1 MQYGVGDRPK
11 RTIQNQVPTTILSSD
26 VERRKRP
33 PPSGELTKSEYREEN
48 GRKGIG
54 GLAQGDSNRRWK
66 RSKRS
71 RKQGPTIVWFQGHD
85 LRVADHLALSMALRR
100 GGSIIPV
107 FIWNPDLWSPGEAGR
122 WWLKKSL
129 LSLESDLLAL
139 NLKLVIRIDSTT
151 AYETLWQLV
160 KQVEADAVY
169 WHRQYNIAT
178 IDREEKLRQTLAS
191 TGIDARSLKSELLVE
206 PWELETRFTVLHNYM
221 TAWMNFPPPPMP
233 SPAPAPVPLVKGGN
247 KAVPSLSIDELGL
260 DLPKVREEQYDRVWQ
275 PGSKS
280 AIKKLSEFLK
290 GSFKT
295 FGEGRSRR
303 DIYGTSKLSPHL
315 QFGEIS
321 PRQVYH
327 FVRSQMTKLGLK
339 TSDKEVEGYARASRA
354 FLKNLCSRE
363 FAHHLLY
370 HNPSAANY
378 SLIPHYENFPWSN
391 DNEAWISW
399 TEARTGYPL
408 VDAALRDLK
417 ATGWIHNI
425 LRYLLASFLTKYLLL
440 PWQHGANRFFNLLV
454 DGDMKS
460 NIVGWQWS
468 FGSNSD
474 SLPVNSLINPVGL
487 ARKQDPTGYY
497 VRKWLPELSKL
508 PNKYLHC
515 PWKAPVSVL
524 REAGVGLGVNY
535 PAPIVDASFAR
546 QRARNAL
553 VVMRGI
559 LSGQQPNRWSLILN
573 SEIDSERRSDDPENM
588 SRRENDKQFSRLWQL
603 RSGDQTAIAEQ
614 THPSKPLFVSPT
626 AGVSILNR
634 AEVRN
639 DFSGLTPTQSTA
651 PFRVNGSAYP
661 SSSPTH
667 VATSEDD
674 GNSPKDAGCHE
685 SMDLAERNDVMTR
698 MILDENHEFHS
709 FAVYIQKT
717 YELTDNTDRRTSKD
731 YVRLCTLRDQFPRAT
746 SQSDERQKITIY
758 KMKTF
763 FGKVLRME
771 VTGEWDRHNHGG
783 VRGPYVYGLRLRRH
797 RSPNLDTKA

>member
-1 MQYGVGDRPK
+1 MQYGGGDRSK
-11 RTIQNQVPTTILSSD
+11 RAVQSQVPTTILSSD
-26 VERRKRP
+26 VERKKRL
-33 PPSGELTKSEYREEN
+33 PPSGDLTKARYREQR
-48 GRKGIG
+48 GKRGVG
-54 GLAQGDSNRRWK
+54 GLAQDDSSGPRKKSR
-66 RSKRS
+66 RS
-71 RKQGPTIVWFQGHD
+71 RKQGATVVWFQGHD
-85 LRVADHLALSMALRR
+85 LRVEDHHALSMGLRR
-100 GGSIIPV
+100 GGSVVPV

-122 WWLKKSL
+122 WWLRKSL
-129 LSLESDLLAL
+129 LSLENDLRAL
-139 NLKLVIRIDSTT
+139 NLKLVIRMDSTNT
-151 AYETLWQLV
+151 YDALWQLV
-160 KQVEADAVY
+160 EQVEADAVY
-169 WHRQYNIAT
+169 WHRQYNIST
-178 IDREEKLRQTLAS
+178 MDREEKLRQTLIS
-191 TGIDARSLKSELLVE
+191 KGFDARSLKSELLVE

-221 TAWMNFPPPPMP
+221 AAWMNFPPPPMP
-233 SPAPAPVPLVKGGN
+233 SPAPAPAPLIKGGS
-247 KAVPSLSIDELGL
+247 KSVTSLSVDELGL
-260 DLPKVREEQYDRVWQ
+260 DLPKLREEQYNKVWQ

-280 AIKKLSEFLK
+280 AIRKLGEFLE

-327 FVRSQMTKLGLK
+327 FVRSQMTKLGVK
-339 TSDKEVEGYARASRA
+339 TSEQEVEGYAQASRA

-370 HNPSAANY
+370 HNPTAAKY
-378 SLIPHYENFPWSN
+378 SLIPQYENFPWSN
-391 DNEAWISW
+391 DKDAWISW

-440 PWQHGANRFFNLLV
+440 PWQDGANRFFNLLV

-508 PNKYLHC
+508 PNRYLHC

-553 VVMRGI
+553 EVMRGI
-559 LSGQQPNRWSLILN
+559 LSGQQPKRWSLIQS
-573 SEIDSERRSDDPENM
+573 SEIDSERGSDHPENM
-588 SRRENDKQFSRLWQL
+588 PRRENQKQFSMLWQL
-603 RSGDQTAIAEQ
+603 RSGDPGTIAEQ
-614 THPSKPLFVSPT
+614 KHQPKPVFISPT
-626 AGVSILNR
+626 AGISILNP

-651 PFRVNGSAYP
+651 PFRVSGSAHP

-667 VATSEDD
+667 ATSREV
-674 GNSPKDAGCHE
+674 GQC
-685 SMDLAERNDVMTR
+685 
-698 MILDENHEFHS
+698 
-709 FAVYIQKT
+709 
-717 YELTDNTDRRTSKD
+717 
-731 YVRLCTLRDQFPRAT
+731 
-746 SQSDERQKITIY
+746 QSLLKE
-758 KMKTF
+758 
-763 FGKVLRME
+763 
-771 VTGEWDRHNHGG
+771 
-783 VRGPYVYGLRLRRH
+783 
-797 RSPNLDTKA
+797 